1 MLTRVRAKGF
11 LGLTLVIALTL
22 ARLGLS
28 DSHAA
33 TPPKDQTRPPNV
45 LIIIADDMGYADI
58 SSGGGEIPTP
68 NIDSIGNRGLKLTR
82 FYTSIVC
89 SPTRA
94 MLVSGVDNHR
104 SGLGS
109 IREMIARN
117 QRGQEG
123 YEGFLSR
130 NVASIAEQLKA
141 AGYRTYITGKWHLGT
156 EVDQSP
162 LRRGFDRSFVL
173 LGGGGSHFKDM
184 AGVEIIR
191 QVAKYNED
199 GREVYELPKTFF
211 SSDYYT
217 DKLLNYIDSERASG
231 KPFLGI
237 LSFTAP
243 HWPQQA
249 PNYYIGKYK
258 GKYDAGWDVLRRE
271 RFERMKRLRL
281 IPQSAQIPPLPPEV
295 KPWNDLSK
303 DEQVRQARLMEIYA
317 GMVDNMDLNVGRVLS
332 YLQREGQLQN
342 TVVVFLSDNGADGFM
357 SSVRQFQDFV
367 SMFDNRIENLGKEG
381 SYAVYGGGW
390 AQAGEAPFYRYKGF
404 MTEGGARKLG
414 LVAAPGVMKPGTQ
427 YDGPV
432 SVLDIAPTILD
443 LARAMPLQ
451 EREGRRLFQPQ
462 GHSLRPLIEGR
473 GQFGRTDNVPLGM
486 EQFGQTA
493 LIKGD
498 WKLRRIP
505 VPNGTGEWELFNVAL
520 DPGEQRNLAQ
530 FEAARMKDM
539 LKDWDR
545 YVRTNNVIVAEGA
558 PQVVE

>member
-1 MLTRVRAKGF
+1 M
-11 LGLTLVIALTL
+11 
-22 ARLGLS
+22 
-28 DSHAA
+28 
-33 TPPKDQTRPPNV
+33 
-45 LIIIADDMGYADI
+45 LIIIADDLGYADI

-68 NIDSIGNRGLKLTR
+68 NIDSIGSRGLKLTR

-94 MLVSGVDNHR
+94 MLLSGVDNHR

-109 IREMIARN
+109 IREMVARN

-162 LRRGFDRSFVL
+162 QRRGFDRSFVL

-211 SSDYYT
+211 SSDFYT
-217 DKLLNYIDSERASG
+217 DRLLNYIDSERASG
-231 KPFLGI
+231 KPFLGV

-258 GKYDAGWDVLRRE
+258 GKYDAGWDVVRRE
-271 RFERMKRLRL
+271 RFDRMKKLGL
-281 IPQSAQIPPLPPEV
+281 IPQDAQIPPLPPEV
-295 KPWNDLSK
+295 KSWNELSS
-303 DEQVRQARLMEIYA
+303 DEQARQARLMEIYA

-332 YLQREGQLQN
+332 YLQREGQLDN
-342 TVVVFLSDNGADGFM
+342 TVVLFLSDNGADGFM

-367 SMFDNRIENLGKEG
+367 AMFDNRLESLGKEG

-414 LVAAPGVMKPGTQ
+414 LIAMPGVSKPGTR

-432 SVLDIAPTILD
+432 SVLDIVPTLLD
-443 LARAMPLQ
+443 LAGAKPLQ

-462 GHSLRPLIEGR
+462 GYSLRPLIEGR
-473 GQFGRTDNVPLGM
+473 GQFARTSDVPLGM

-505 VPNGTGEWELFNVAL
+505 SPIGTGEWELFNVAR
-520 DPGEQRNLAQ
+520 DPGEQSNLAKS
-530 FEAARMKDM
+530 EPARMKIM
-539 LKDWDR
+539 LDDWDR
-545 YVRTNNVIVAEGA
+545 YVRANNVIVAEGT
-558 PQVVE
+558 PEIVE

>member
-1 MLTRVRAKGF
+1 M
-11 LGLTLVIALTL
+11 
-22 ARLGLS
+22 
-28 DSHAA
+28 
-33 TPPKDQTRPPNV
+33 
-45 LIIIADDMGYADI
+45 LIIIADDLGYADI

-68 NIDSIGNRGLKLTR
+68 NIDSIGSRGLKLTR

-94 MLVSGVDNHR
+94 MLLSGVDNHR

-109 IREMIARN
+109 IREMVARN

-162 LRRGFDRSFVL
+162 QRRGFDRSFVL

-211 SSDYYT
+211 SSDFYT
-217 DKLLNYIDSERASG
+217 DRLLNYIDSERASG
-231 KPFLGI
+231 KPFLGV

-258 GKYDAGWDVLRRE
+258 GKYDAGWDVVRRE
-271 RFERMKRLRL
+271 RFDRMKKLGL
-281 IPQSAQIPPLPPEV
+281 IPQDAQIPPLPPEV
-295 KPWNDLSK
+295 KSWNELSS
-303 DEQVRQARLMEIYA
+303 DEQARQARLMEIYA

-332 YLQREGQLQN
+332 YLQREGQLKN

-367 SMFDNRIENLGKEG
+367 SMFDNRLENLGKEG

-414 LVAAPGVMKPGTQ
+414 LIAMPGVSKPGTR

-432 SVLDIAPTILD
+432 SVLDIVPTLLD
-443 LARAMPLQ
+443 LAGAKPLQ

-462 GHSLRPLIEGR
+462 GYSLRPLIEGR
-473 GQFGRTDNVPLGM
+473 GQFARTSDVPLGM

-505 VPNGTGEWELFNVAL
+505 SPIGTGEWELFNVAR
-520 DPGEQRNLAQ
+520 DPGEQSNLAKS
-530 FEAARMKDM
+530 EPARMKIM
-539 LKDWDR
+539 LDDWDR
-545 YVRTNNVIVAEGA
+545 YVRANNVIVAEGT
-558 PQVVE
+558 PEIVE

>member
-1 MLTRVRAKGF
+1 MARVRAKG
-11 LGLTLVIALTL
+11 LICLLAVSALTLVPI
-22 ARLGLS
+22 GGS
-28 DSHAA
+28 GGSAA
-33 TPPKDQTRPPNV
+33 TLPDGQSRPPNM
-45 LIIIADDMGYADI
+45 LIIIADDLGYADI

-68 NIDSIGNRGLKLTR
+68 NIDSIGSRGLKLTR

-94 MLVSGVDNHR
+94 MLLSGVDNHR

-109 IREMIARN
+109 IREMVARN

-162 LRRGFDRSFVL
+162 QRRGVDRSFVL
-173 LGGGGSHFKDM
+173 RGGGGSHFKDM

-211 SSDYYT
+211 SSDFYT
-217 DKLLNYIDSERASG
+217 DRLLNYIDSERASG
-231 KPFLGI
+231 KPFLGV

-258 GKYDAGWDVLRRE
+258 GKYDAGWDVVRRE
-271 RFERMKRLRL
+271 RFDRMKKLGL
-281 IPQSAQIPPLPPEV
+281 IPQDAQIPPLPPEV
-295 KPWNDLSK
+295 KSWNELSS
-303 DEQVRQARLMEIYA
+303 DEQARQARLMEIYA

-332 YLQREGQLQN
+332 YLQREGQLDN
-342 TVVVFLSDNGADGFM
+342 TVVLFLSDNGADGFM

-367 SMFDNRIENLGKEG
+367 AMFDNRLESLGKEG

-414 LVAAPGVMKPGTQ
+414 LIAMPGVSKPGTR

-432 SVLDIAPTILD
+432 SVLDIVPTLLD
-443 LARAMPLQ
+443 LAGAKPLQ

-462 GHSLRPLIEGR
+462 GYSLRPLIEGR
-473 GQFGRTDNVPLGM
+473 GQFARTSDVPLGM

-505 VPNGTGEWELFNVAL
+505 SPIGTGEWELFNVAR
-520 DPGEQRNLAQ
+520 DPGEQSNLAKS
-530 FEAARMKDM
+530 EPARMKIM
-539 LKDWDR
+539 LDDWDR
-545 YVRTNNVIVAEGA
+545 YVRANNVIVAEGT
-558 PQVVE
+558 PEIVE

>member
-1 MLTRVRAKGF
+1 MARVRAKG
-11 LGLTLVIALTL
+11 LICLLAVSALTLVPI
-22 ARLGLS
+22 GGS
-28 DSHAA
+28 GGSAA
-33 TPPKDQTRPPNV
+33 TLPDGQSRPPNM
-45 LIIIADDMGYADI
+45 LIIIADDLGYADI

-68 NIDSIGNRGLKLTR
+68 NIDSIGSRGLKLTR

-94 MLVSGVDNHR
+94 MLLSGVDNHR

-109 IREMIARN
+109 IREMVARN

-162 LRRGFDRSFVL
+162 QRRGFDRSFVL

-211 SSDYYT
+211 SSDFYT
-217 DKLLNYIDSERASG
+217 DRLLNYIDSERASG
-231 KPFLGI
+231 KPFLGV

-258 GKYDAGWDVLRRE
+258 GKYDAGWDVVRRE
-271 RFERMKRLRL
+271 RFDRMKKLGL
-281 IPQSAQIPPLPPEV
+281 IPQDAQIPPLPPEV
-295 KPWNDLSK
+295 KSWNELSS
-303 DEQVRQARLMEIYA
+303 DEQARQARLMEIYA

-332 YLQREGQLQN
+332 YLQREGQLDN
-342 TVVVFLSDNGADGFM
+342 TVVLFLSDNGADGFM

-367 SMFDNRIENLGKEG
+367 AMFDNRLESLGKEG

-414 LVAAPGVMKPGTQ
+414 LIAMPGVSKPGTR

-432 SVLDIAPTILD
+432 SVLDIVPTLLD
-443 LARAMPLQ
+443 LAGAKPLQ

-462 GHSLRPLIEGR
+462 GYSLRPLIEGR
-473 GQFGRTDNVPLGM
+473 GQFARTSDVPLGM

-505 VPNGTGEWELFNVAL
+505 SPIGTGEWELFNVAR
-520 DPGEQRNLAQ
+520 DPGEQSNLAKS
-530 FEAARMKDM
+530 EPARMKIM
-539 LKDWDR
+539 LDDWDR
-545 YVRTNNVIVAEGA
+545 YVRANNVIVAEGT
-558 PQVVE
+558 PEIVE

>member
-1 MLTRVRAKGF
+1 MARVRAKG
-11 LGLTLVIALTL
+11 LICLLAVSALTLVPI
-22 ARLGLS
+22 GGS
-28 DSHAA
+28 GGSAA
-33 TPPKDQTRPPNV
+33 TLPDGQSRPPNM
-45 LIIIADDMGYADI
+45 LIIIADDLGYADI

-68 NIDSIGNRGLKLTR
+68 NIDSIGSRGLKLTR

-94 MLVSGVDNHR
+94 MLLSGVDNHR

-109 IREMIARN
+109 IREMVARN

-162 LRRGFDRSFVL
+162 QRRGFDRSFVL

-184 AGVEIIR
+184 AGVGIIR

-211 SSDYYT
+211 SSDFYT
-217 DKLLNYIDSERASG
+217 DRLLNYIDSERASG
-231 KPFLGI
+231 KPFLGV

-258 GKYDAGWDVLRRE
+258 GKYDAGWDVVRRE
-271 RFERMKRLRL
+271 RFDRMKKLGL
-281 IPQSAQIPPLPPEV
+281 IPQDAQIPPLPPEV
-295 KPWNDLSK
+295 KSWNELSS
-303 DEQVRQARLMEIYA
+303 DEQARQARLMEIYA

-332 YLQREGQLQN
+332 YLQREGQLDN
-342 TVVVFLSDNGADGFM
+342 TVVLFLSDNGADGFM

-367 SMFDNRIENLGKEG
+367 AMFDNRLESLGKEG

-414 LVAAPGVMKPGTQ
+414 LIAMPGVSKPGTR

-432 SVLDIAPTILD
+432 SVLDIVPTLLD
-443 LARAMPLQ
+443 LAGAKPLQ

-462 GHSLRPLIEGR
+462 GYSLRPLIEGR
-473 GQFGRTDNVPLGM
+473 GQFARTSDVPLGM

-505 VPNGTGEWELFNVAL
+505 SPIGTGEWELFNVAR
-520 DPGEQRNLAQ
+520 DPGEQSNLAKS
-530 FEAARMKDM
+530 EPARMKIM
-539 LKDWDR
+539 LDDWDR
-545 YVRTNNVIVAEGA
+545 YVRANNVIVAEGT
-558 PQVVE
+558 PEIVE

>member
-1 MLTRVRAKGF
+1 MARVRAKG
-11 LGLTLVIALTL
+11 LICLLAVSALTLVPI
-22 ARLGLS
+22 GGS
-28 DSHAA
+28 GGSAA
-33 TPPKDQTRPPNV
+33 TLPDGQSRPPNM
-45 LIIIADDMGYADI
+45 LIIIADDLGYADI

-68 NIDSIGNRGLKLTR
+68 NIDSIGSRGLKLTR

-94 MLVSGVDNHR
+94 MLLSGVDNHR

-109 IREMIARN
+109 IREMVARN

-130 NVASIAEQLKA
+130 NVAAIAEQLKA

-162 LRRGFDRSFVL
+162 QRRGFDRSFVL

-211 SSDYYT
+211 SSDFYT
-217 DKLLNYIDSERASG
+217 DRLLNYIDSERASG
-231 KPFLGI
+231 KPFLGV

-258 GKYDAGWDVLRRE
+258 GKYDAGWDVVRRE
-271 RFERMKRLRL
+271 RFDRMKKLGL
-281 IPQSAQIPPLPPEV
+281 IPQDAQIPPLPPEV
-295 KPWNDLSK
+295 KSWNELSS
-303 DEQVRQARLMEIYA
+303 DEQARQARLMEIYA

-332 YLQREGQLQN
+332 YLQREGQLDN
-342 TVVVFLSDNGADGFM
+342 TVVLFLSDNGADGFM

-367 SMFDNRIENLGKEG
+367 AMFDNRLESLGKEG

-414 LVAAPGVMKPGTQ
+414 LIAMPGVSKPGTR

-432 SVLDIAPTILD
+432 SVLDIVPTLLD
-443 LARAMPLQ
+443 LAGAKPLQ

-462 GHSLRPLIEGR
+462 GYSLRPLIEGR
-473 GQFGRTDNVPLGM
+473 GQFARTSDVPLGM

-505 VPNGTGEWELFNVAL
+505 SPIGTGEWELFNVAR
-520 DPGEQRNLAQ
+520 DPGEQSNLAKS
-530 FEAARMKDM
+530 EPARMKIM
-539 LKDWDR
+539 LDDWDR
-545 YVRTNNVIVAEGA
+545 YVRANNVIVAEGT
-558 PQVVE
+558 PEIVE

>member
-1 MLTRVRAKGF
+1 MARVRAKG
-11 LGLTLVIALTL
+11 LICLLAVSALTLVPI
-22 ARLGLS
+22 GGS
-28 DSHAA
+28 GGSAA
-33 TPPKDQTRPPNV
+33 TLPDGQSRPPNM
-45 LIIIADDMGYADI
+45 LIIIADDLGYADI

-68 NIDSIGNRGLKLTR
+68 NIDSIGSRGLKLTR

-94 MLVSGVDNHR
+94 MLLSGVDNHR

-109 IREMIARN
+109 IREMVARN

-162 LRRGFDRSFVL
+162 QRRGFDRSFVL

-211 SSDYYT
+211 SSDFYT
-217 DKLLNYIDSERASG
+217 DRLLNYIDSERASG
-231 KPFLGI
+231 KPFLGV

-258 GKYDAGWDVLRRE
+258 GKYDAGWDVVRRE
-271 RFERMKRLRL
+271 RFDRMKKLGL
-281 IPQSAQIPPLPPEV
+281 IPQDAQIPPLPPEV
-295 KPWNDLSK
+295 KSWNELSS
-303 DEQVRQARLMEIYA
+303 DEQARQARLMEIYA

-332 YLQREGQLQN
+332 YLQREGQLDN
-342 TVVVFLSDNGADGFM
+342 TVVLFLSDNGADGFM

-367 SMFDNRIENLGKEG
+367 AMFDNRLESLGKEG

-414 LVAAPGVMKPGTQ
+414 LIAMPGVSKPGTR

-432 SVLDIAPTILD
+432 SVLDIVPTLLD
-443 LARAMPLQ
+443 LAGAKPLQ

-462 GHSLRPLIEGR
+462 GYSLRPLIEGR
-473 GQFGRTDNVPLGM
+473 GQFARTSDVPLGM

-493 LIKGD
+493 LIQGD
-498 WKLRRIP
+498 WKLRRMPSPI
-505 VPNGTGEWELFNVAL
+505 GTGEWELFNVAR
-520 DPGEQRNLAQ
+520 DPGEQSNLAKS
-530 FEAARMKDM
+530 EPARMKIM
-539 LKDWDR
+539 LDDWDR
-545 YVRTNNVIVAEGA
+545 YVRANNVIVAEGT
-558 PQVVE
+558 PEIVE